1 MKYKIR
7 RLLLLII
14 LLILISILAFLFFKI
29 FNNNSK
35 KEDNYVAKHIDISF
49 ESRIDKLKTF
59 DSGSLYKFGW
69 LQVQG
74 TDIDVP
80 ILDSTSAPSVNDIN
94 YSYSWMSPNYNTG
107 ENRPVIMGHNILNV
121 SNEPMLPN
129 GELENFEE
137 MMAFTYFGFAKDNL
151 YLQYTTDNSDDIYL
165 IYAAGFY
172 DYDFD
177 NAESYKNK
185 KDIDKYIKKVRKN
198 SIYDY
203 DIDVNSSDDIITI
216 KTCTRYFGSDTKQQ
230 FMIEAR
236 KLRKDEDTIKYK
248 VEINDNFKKLNL
260 KEENM

>member
-14 LLILISILAFLFFKI
+14 LLVLISILAFLFFKI

-35 KEDNYVAKHIDISF
+35 KEDNYIAKHIDLNF
-49 ESRIDKLKTF
+49 DSRIEKIKSLKS
-59 DSGSLYKFGW
+59 DYYKFGW

-74 TDIDVP
+74 THIDVP
-80 ILDSTSAPSVNDIN
+80 VLDSESSSELESID

-121 SNEPMLPN
+121 SNEPILPN

-165 IYAAGFY
+165 IYATGFY
-172 DYDFD
+172 DYYYDE
-177 NAESYKNK
+177 AESLKSK
-185 KDIDKYIKKVRKN
+185 KDVEKYIKNARKN

-203 DIDVNSSDDIITI
+203 NVDVNGDDEIITI
-216 KTCTRYFGSDTKQQ
+216 KTCTRYFGKDEKQQ
-230 FMIEAR
+230 FVIDAR
-236 KLRKDEDTIKYK
+236 KLRKDEDTVKYK
-248 VEINDNFKKLNL
+248 VEINKNFKKLNL